1 MGDFFYLSVVKDIS
15 KYIETLL
22 EETNLDY
29 QVNLDG
35 SVYVINV
42 YLNDVR
48 YAHDIVSSLLKEG
61 VSEIINNYFPN
72 GTIDYLINIQITNE
86 GGNV

>member
-22 EETNLDY
+22 EETNLNY
-29 QVNLDG
+29 KVNLDG
-35 SVYVINV
+35 SAYVINV

-48 YAHDIVSSLLKEG
+48 FSHEIVSSLLKEG
-61 VSEIINNYFPN
+61 VSKIINDYFPN
-72 GTIDYLINIQITNE
+72 DTIDYLINIQITNE
-86 GGNV
+86 GGDL

>member
-1 MGDFFYLSVVKDIS
+1 MGDFFYLSVVKDLS

-22 EETNLDY
+22 EETNLNY

-48 YAHDIVSSLLKEG
+48 FSHEIVSSLLKEG
-61 VSEIINNYFPN
+61 VSKIINDYFPN
-72 GTIDYLINIQITNE
+72 DTIDYLINIQITNE
-86 GGNV
+86 GGNL